1 MAIAISRSVT
11 QSTTTAGTFQAL
23 SALGAAT
30 VSSSFT
36 VPTNVSS
43 IKSLSIALACDGA
56 GEEFCGLIK
65 ISGNAMKDGDAVF
78 ATGGQMTMG
87 TSTGS
92 NMNFVQYDTDLS
104 VTSGNS
110 CEFSIA
116 TTTNAAIDVVVTAQ
130 FA

>member
-1 MAIAISRSVT
+1 MALAITRSVT

-43 IKSLSIALACDGA
+43 VKNITVSFSVDAV
-56 GEEFCGLIK
+56 EEFCGLVR

-78 ATGGQMTMG
+78 NAGGQSAMP
-87 TSTGS
+87 SSVGS
-92 NMNFVQYDTDLS
+92 NMMYVQIDTDLA
-104 VTSGNS
+104 VQAGNS
-110 CEFSIA
+110 VEFAIA
-116 TTTNAAIDVVVTAQ
+116 TTSAATVDAVVTAQ

>member
-1 MAIAISRSVT
+1 MALAITRSVT

-43 IKSLSIALACDGA
+43 IKNITVSFSVDAV
-56 GEEFCGLIK
+56 EEYVGLVK
-65 ISGNAMKDGDAVF
+65 ITGNSMRDGDAVF
-78 ATGGQMTMG
+78 NCGGQTAMPSSVG
-87 TSTGS
+87 A
-92 NMNFVQYDTDLS
+92 NMMYINIDTDLA
-104 VTSGNS
+104 VQPGNTIS
-110 CEFSIA
+110 YEIA
-116 TTTNAAIDVVVTAQ
+116 TTSAATIDAAVTCQ

>member
-1 MAIAISRSVT
+1 MALSITRSVT

-43 IKSLSIALACDGA
+43 IKNITVSFSTDAI
-56 GEEFCGLIK
+56 EEYVGLVK
-65 ISGNAMKDGDAVF
+65 ITGNSMRDGDAVF
-78 ATGGQMTMG
+78 NCGGQSAV
-87 TSTGS
+87 TSGS
-92 NMNFVQYDTDLS
+92 NMMYVNIDTDLA
-104 VTSGNS
+104 VQPGNTIS
-110 CEFSIA
+110 YEIA
-116 TTTNAAIDVVVTAQ
+116 TTSAATIDCAVTCQ

>member
-36 VPTNVSS
+36 VPTNVNS
-43 IKSLSIALACDGA
+43 IKNLTVSFSVDAV
-56 GEEFCGLIK
+56 EEFCGLLK
-65 ISGNAMKDGDAVF
+65 ITGNAMKDGDAVF
-78 ATGGQMTMG
+78 NCGGLSAMPSSVGSTMMYV
-87 TSTGS
+87 
-92 NMNFVQYDTDLS
+92 NIDTDLAIQP
-104 VTSGNS
+104 GNS
-110 CEFSIA
+110 VSYEIA
-116 TTTNAAIDVVVTAQ
+116 TTSAATVDCVVTGQ

>member
-1 MAIAISRSVT
+1 MALAITRSVT

-43 IKSLSIALACDGA
+43 VKNITVSFSVDAI
-56 GEEFCGLIK
+56 EEFCGLIK
-65 ISGNAMKDGDAVF
+65 LTGNAMRDGDAVF
-78 ATGGQMTMG
+78 NCGGLSAMPSSVGATTMYV
-87 TSTGS
+87 SI
-92 NMNFVQYDTDLS
+92 DTDLA
-104 VTSGNS
+104 VQPGNS
-110 CEFSIA
+110 ISYEIA
-116 TTTNAAIDVVVTAQ
+116 TTSAATIDAVATCQ

>member
-1 MAIAISRSVT
+1 MALAITRSVT

-43 IKSLSIALACDGA
+43 VKNITVSFSVDAI
-56 GEEFCGLIK
+56 EEFCGLVK
-65 ISGNAMKDGDAVF
+65 LTGNSMRDGDAVF
-78 ATGGQMTMG
+78 NCGGLSAMPSSVGSTMMYI
-87 TSTGS
+87 SI
-92 NMNFVQYDTDLS
+92 DTDLS
-104 VTSGNS
+104 VQPGNS
-110 CEFSIA
+110 ISYEIA
-116 TTTNAAIDVVVTAQ
+116 TTSAATIDAVVTCQ

>member
-43 IKSLSIALACDGA
+43 IKNLTIAFSVDAV
-56 GEEFCGLIK
+56 EEFCGLLK
-65 ISGNAMKDGDAVF
+65 ITGNAMRDGDAVF
-78 ATGGQMTMG
+78 NAGGQSAMPS
-87 TSTGS
+87 STGS
-92 NMNFVQYDTDLS
+92 NMMYVSIDTDLAVQSGHS
-104 VTSGNS
+104 VSL
-110 CEFSIA
+110 EIA
-116 TTTNAAIDVVVTAQ
+116 TTSAATVDCVVTAQ
-130 FA
+130 FS

>member
-43 IKSLSIALACDGA
+43 IKNLTVSFTVDAV
-56 GEEFCGLIK
+56 EEFCGLVK
-65 ISGNAMKDGDAVF
+65 ITGNAMRDGDAVF

>member
-1 MAIAISRSVT
+1 MALAITRSVT

-43 IKSLSIALACDGA
+43 VKNITVSFSVDAI
-56 GEEFCGLIK
+56 EEFCGLVK
-65 ISGNAMKDGDAVF
+65 LTGNSMRDGDAVF
-78 ATGGQMTMG
+78 NCGGLSAMPSSVGSTMMYI
-87 TSTGS
+87 SI
-92 NMNFVQYDTDLS
+92 DTDLG
-104 VTSGNS
+104 VQPGNS
-110 CEFSIA
+110 ISYEIA
-116 TTTNAAIDVVVTAQ
+116 TTQVATIDCVVTCQ